1 MKQGHTRRLEEI
13 VAGVRKD
20 LDGRKKMVPF
30 SDLVK
35 RAGEMGRRRE
45 IRKRLDRRPGI
56 IAEVKRAS
64 PSQGWIRRE
73 LDAASAARIY
83 AEAGACAVSVLTE
96 SRFFQ
101 GSLADLRAASEAAG
115 ETPVLRKDFLL
126 DEYMLAEARAHGADL
141 ALLIVAVLRNGTA
154 KMVRAAR
161 EYGMEA
167 LVEIHD
173 EEELAIAEDAGATI
187 LGINN
192 RDLATLRVDLR
203 TAERLL
209 PKAPDGVIKVVES
222 GISSADDVR
231 RFAQLGAD
239 AILVGEALVRAE
251 DPALAIR
258 NLLHA
263 AIPPEGEKEGNAWK
277 RRSS

>member
-1 MKQGHTRRLEEI
+1 MKHRLSSRIEEI

-20 LDGRKKMVPF
+20 LDGRKKVVPF

-35 RAGEMGRRRE
+35 RAGERGSRRE
-45 IRKRLDRRPGI
+45 IRRRLDRRPGI

-64 PSQGWIRRE
+64 PSQGWIRKE
-73 LDAASAARIY
+73 LDAGSAARRY

-96 SRFFQ
+96 GRFFG
-101 GSLADLRAASEAAG
+101 GSLADLSAASEAAG

-154 KMVRAAR
+154 RMVRTAG
-161 EYGMEA
+161 EHGLEP
-167 LVEIHD
+167 LVEVHD

-187 LGINN
+187 IGINN

-209 PKAPDGVIKVVES
+209 PKIPGGAIRVVES
-222 GISSADDVR
+222 GISSAGDVR
-231 RFAQLGAD
+231 RFTELGAD
-239 AILVGEALVRAE
+239 AFLVGEALVRAE

-258 NLLHA
+258 NLLHE
-263 AIPPEGEKEGNAWK
+263 AIPAERQKEGDAWK